1 MISHTLLVDRIRSLK
16 SEIVITSELH
26 YSITPRNMTNPM
38 LWAGIIRVGKLSKIG
53 GRSMYKLGE
62 TLQKDGFLELRQEG
76 DLYLLSIGDC
86 FDDGGEGVCMP
97 LFSFTKKLSK
107 ERVEGLIKYLEE
119 NI

>member
-1 MISHTLLVDRIRSLK
+1 
-16 SEIVITSELH
+16 
-26 YSITPRNMTNPM
+26 MTNPM

-62 TLQKDGFLELRQEG
+62 TLQKDG
-76 DLYLLSIGDC
+76 DC

-97 LFSFTKKLSK
+97 LFSFTKKLSR

>member
-1 MISHTLLVDRIRSLK
+1 
-16 SEIVITSELH
+16 
-26 YSITPRNMTNPM
+26 
-38 LWAGIIRVGKLSKIG
+38 
-53 GRSMYKLGE
+53 MYKLGE

-107 ERVEGLIKYLEE
+107 ERVEGLIKYLEFNPAQKLLLKISFPLPATRVGSSPRE
-119 NI
+119 RMFFLG

>member
-1 MISHTLLVDRIRSLK
+1 VRTVHALSFFDFFCGVGNLTSLRLW
-16 SEIVITSELH
+16 IL
-26 YSITPRNMTNPM
+26 YSRDE
-38 LWAGIIRVGKLSKIG
+38 GEG

-62 TLQKDGFLELRQEG
+62 TYQKDGFLELRQEG
-76 DLYLLSIGDC
+76 DLYLLSLGDC